1 MLAFIIFTLLVA
13 SDLQMMSAF
22 TITSPCAIQRIIQSD
37 RHHGMN
43 RIIIPQELHA
53 REDNEDEDRDFVYAR
68 SRSGRRDMAEGSY
81 SDDYRQGSSKGRYQD
96 NVEFFDLDDDDDDD
110 DLFDDDELDSDI
122 YEETYN
128 GIIPNPLLDAMGKFV
143 VCFVLLHIICI
154 MTYLISYASQIILDP
169 DGVYERLGPELFKD
183 WTFFRDLALFAVF
196 LAVFSGDTHRF
207 GTFDS
212 VIEGLERLPP
222 DFIK

>member
-13 SDLQMMSAF
+13 SDLLQMMSAF
-22 TITSPCAIQRIIQSD
+22 TITSPCAIQRIVQSD

-53 REDNEDEDRDFVYAR
+53 REDNEDDDRDFAYAR
-68 SRSGRRDMAEGSY
+68 SRSGRRDMEEGSY

-96 NVEFFDLDDDDDDD
+96 NVEFFDLDDDDDD

-143 VCFVLLHIICI
+143 DGLLCIITYHMYYDLSHSLCFANYLRSRWCI
-154 MTYLISYASQIILDP
+154 
-169 DGVYERLGPELFKD
+169 
-183 WTFFRDLALFAVF
+183 
-196 LAVFSGDTHRF
+196 
-207 GTFDS
+207 
-212 VIEGLERLPP
+212 
-222 DFIK
+222 